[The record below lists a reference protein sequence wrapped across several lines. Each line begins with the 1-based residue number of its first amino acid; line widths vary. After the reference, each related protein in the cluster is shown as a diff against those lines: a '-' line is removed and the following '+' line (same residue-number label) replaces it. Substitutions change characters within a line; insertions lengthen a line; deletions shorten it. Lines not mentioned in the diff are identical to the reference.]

1 MVYLND
7 DIDSIDVGS
16 ALRAVSPQRRE
27 KALRYRQ
34 LRDQKLSLAVYLL
47 LAEGLAKEYGIHD
60 PPEFAFGPH
69 GKPRLANHPGIHF
82 NLSHCREAAL
92 CVIADTPV
100 GCDIESVPGTLDI
113 DLCHRCFNP
122 SEVALITASDRP
134 PLAFARLWTRKES
147 YLKLTGEGLTSALP
161 DLLSRARAENVTFA
175 THTSP
180 DASFV
185 YTICKRITPGV
196 LSPPAPG
203 MS

>member
-69 GKPRLANHPGIHF
+69 GKPHLANHPGIHF

-100 GCDIESVPGTLDI
+100 GCDIESVPATLDM
-113 DLCHRCFNP
+113 DLCRHCFNNQELASIFSSP
-122 SEVALITASDRP
+122 SPTI
-134 PLAFARLWTRKES
+134 AFTTLWTKKEAL
-147 YLKLTGEGLTSALP
+147 LKLTGQGLASGFSILNSQSLIFNSHIAP
-161 DLLSRARAENVTFA
+161 DHSYVYTQAFA
-175 THTSP
+175 TS
-180 DASFV
+180 
-185 YTICKRITPGV
+185 
-196 LSPPAPG
+196 
-203 MS
+203 

>member
-16 ALRAVSPQRRE
+16 ALRVVSPQRRE

-69 GKPRLANHPGIHF
+69 GKPRLANHPRIHF

-100 GCDIESVPGTLDI
+100 GCDIESVPETLDP
-113 DLCHRCFNP
+113 DLCRRCFNP
-122 SEVALITASDRP
+122 AELALITASARP
-134 PLAFARLWTRKES
+134 PLAFTRLWTQKEA

-161 DLLSRARAENVTFA
+161 DLLRTARAENVTFD
-175 THTSP
+175 THTAP
-180 DASFV
+180 DGSYV
-185 YTICKRITPGV
+185 YTICKRCVPD
-196 LSPPAPG
+196 A
-203 MS
+203 

>member
-7 DIDSIDVGS
+7 AIDAIDVGS

-100 GCDIESVPGTLDI
+100 GCDIESVPSTLDM
-113 DLCHRCFNP
+113 DLCRRCFNP
-122 SEVALITASDRP
+122 AEIALIAGDERP
-134 PLAFARLWTRKES
+134 ALAFAQLWTQKEAF
-147 YLKLTGEGLTSALP
+147 LKLIGEGLSDGLP
-161 DLLSRARAENVTFA
+161 DLLSGDRTENVFFE
-175 THTSP
+175 THTS
-180 DASFV
+180 SGGGYV
-185 YTICKRITPGV
+185 YTICRRRALG
-196 LSPPAPG
+196 S
-203 MS
+203 